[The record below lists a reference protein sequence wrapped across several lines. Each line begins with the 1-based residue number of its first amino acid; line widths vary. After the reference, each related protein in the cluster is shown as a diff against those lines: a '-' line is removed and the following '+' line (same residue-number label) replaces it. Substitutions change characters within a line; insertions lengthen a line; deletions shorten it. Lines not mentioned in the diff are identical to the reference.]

1 MRYLSNIER
10 VLLMKLNSVKLPHLN
25 TAAEI
30 QSVPISLP
38 KKVIIS
44 MSQHGGVP
52 CTPIVQP
59 GDSVKTGQLIGK
71 SDAVISAP
79 VHSSVTGTVKEI
91 TEVMNIF
98 GKRNKAV
105 VIETVFRQELSEE
118 VKPPV
123 IESRQDFINA
133 VRESGSVGLGG
144 AGFPTYVKMNYP
156 PETDIDTLVVNGAEC
171 EPYINSDYRAFMEEG
186 EKIAAGIRLILDNL
200 AIKRAVIGIEADKPQ
215 AVKKMQELTEQYPD
229 ITVMKLRSVYPQ
241 GAEKV
246 LIYNTT
252 GRTVKAGQLPMSAGC
267 LVMNCSTV
275 AFIYDYIKTGIP
287 LVKRRLTVDGSIVN
301 KPMNLIVPI
310 GTPVKDI
317 LDAAN
322 VCKQPDRVIMGGPMM
337 GSCIYDENMPILKT
351 NNAVLLFADTKKSVE
366 TACIRCG
373 RCVRACSMGLMPT
386 ELEHAYDAKDAELLE
401 KLNVNLCMNCGAC
414 SFICPAKRNLSEKN
428 QLAKLFLRAS
438 KS

>member
-1 MRYLSNIER
+1 
-10 VLLMKLNSVKLPHLN
+10 MKLNSVRLPHLN

-79 VHSSVTGTVKEI
+79 VHSSVTGTVTEI

-118 VKPPV
+118 IKPPV

-133 VRESGSVGLGG
+133 VRDSGSVGLGG

-186 EKIAAGIRLILDNL
+186 EKIVAGIRLILDNL

-229 ITVMKLRSVYPQ
+229 ITVMKLKSVYPQ

>member
-1 MRYLSNIER
+1 
-10 VLLMKLNSVKLPHLN
+10 MKLHSVRLPHLN
-25 TAAEI
+25 AAAEI
-30 QSVPISLP
+30 QSVPITLP

-52 CTPIVQP
+52 CTPTVQP

-71 SDAVISAP
+71 SEAAISAP
-79 VHSSVTGTVKEI
+79 VHSSVTGTVTEI

-118 VKPPV
+118 IKPPV
-123 IESRQDFINA
+123 IESREDFIRA

-156 PETDIDTLVVNGAEC
+156 PETEMDTLVVNGAEC
-171 EPYINSDYRAFMEEG
+171 EPYINSDYRAFMEDG
-186 EKIAAGIRLILDNL
+186 EKIAEGIRMILKNL
-200 AIKRAVIGIEADKPQ
+200 GLKRAVIGIEADKPQ
-215 AVKKMQELTEQYPD
+215 AIRKMTELTAADSE
-229 ITVMKLRSVYPQ
+229 ISVMRLKSVYPQ

-275 AFIYDYIKTGIP
+275 AFVHDYIKTGVP
-287 LVKRRLTVDGSIVN
+287 LIKRRITVDGSVVN
-301 KPMNLIVPI
+301 KPMNLIVPV

-317 LDAAN
+317 LAAAN
-322 VCKQPDRVIMGGPMM
+322 IRRQPDRVILGGPMM

-351 NNAVLLFADTKKSVE
+351 NNAVLLFADTQKSAE

-386 ELEHAYDAKDAELLE
+386 ELEHAYDARDAALLE

-414 SFICPAKRNLSEKN
+414 SFVCPAKRNLSEKN
-428 QLAKLFLRAS
+428 QLAKLFLRES